1 MKHGHLVATWRAYPV
16 IIYQWH
22 QSIQL
27 RPAKLRLYMSI
38 WPVPKRMAHF
48 KPSGGCSRRMDRVL
62 EVMSW
67 PSYPLTTFIYRSG
80 YLLISVFVLVIG
92 RYDLVYS
99 TSGWRGTLALTQ
111 QLAQMRTNSRNEATE
126 TIKQTFEVTE
136 RDGISTTLS
145 NHHYIFVQ
153 SHSQGPQPQID
164 DTDMWWC
171 CWKQRETPI
180 NHKSTL

>member
-27 RPAKLRLYMSI
+27 RPEKLRLYMSI

-99 TSGWRGTLALTQ
+99 TSGWRGYLSPNSAAGANANEQ
-111 QLAQMRTNSRNEATE
+111 QEWGDGNYQTNIWGNWT
-126 TIKQTFEVTE
+126 
-136 RDGISTTLS
+136 
-145 NHHYIFVQ
+145 
-153 SHSQGPQPQID
+153 
-164 DTDMWWC
+164 WWN
-171 CWKQRETPI
+171 I
-180 NHKSTL
+180 NNSF